1 MSALEQ
7 DQPTPNDPLYYAPR
21 RLREKPEQL
30 FNSEAP
36 TNSVYQPLPRSLDP
50 EVMQEVSALARD
62 HVDRRKALFGAAAI
76 GVSALAALFVV
87 LMVHASQEQEAGASF
102 AAAVQSLKTTQPQ
115 QGEAAAKPA
124 LAEFRGLLTSTEA
137 SQEATTHEQSEKALQ
152 QFMQWR
158 QKANTG
164 ETSQ

>member
-1 MSALEQ
+1 MGWVGTA
-7 DQPTPNDPLYYAPR
+7 QPRKSSDVDGHPDILIR
-21 RLREKPEQL
+21 VL
-30 FNSEAP
+30 
-36 TNSVYQPLPRSLDP
+36 QP
-50 EVMQEVSALARD
+50 V
-62 HVDRRKALFGAAAI
+62 
-76 GVSALAALFVV
+76 
-87 LMVHASQEQEAGASF
+87 F
-102 AAAVQSLKTTQPQ
+102 AARLGRPRIFPTPQ

-124 LAEFRGLLTSTEA
+124 LAEFRGLLRSTEA